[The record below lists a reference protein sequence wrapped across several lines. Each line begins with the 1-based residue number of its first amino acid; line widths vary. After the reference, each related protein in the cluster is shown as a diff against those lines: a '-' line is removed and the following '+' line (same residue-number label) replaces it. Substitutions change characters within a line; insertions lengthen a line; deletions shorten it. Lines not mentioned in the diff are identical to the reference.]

1 MKSITLS
8 VALSVLLAA
17 ASMPALANVDI
28 NRASQAE
35 LETLRGVGPQLSTR
49 ILTAREARPFSDWDD
64 LRRRVTGLGPAQ
76 SARLSRE
83 GLTVAGAAFA
93 ATDSMLTP
101 RKKSQTPTAQ
111 GR

>member
-1 MKSITLS
+1 MKSIGL
-8 VALSVLLAA
+8 AVLLAA
-17 ASMPALANVDI
+17 ACIPALADLDI

-35 LETLRGVGPQLSTR
+35 LERLRGVGPQLSTR
-49 ILTAREARPFSDWDD
+49 ILTARDAGLFSDWED
-64 LRRRVTGLGPAQ
+64 LRRRVTGLGPSQ

-101 RKKSQTPTAQ
+101 RKKPRASPAEE
-111 GR
+111 R

>member
-1 MKSITLS
+1 
-8 VALSVLLAA
+8 
-17 ASMPALANVDI
+17 MPALANVDI

>member
-1 MKSITLS
+1 MKSI
-8 VALSVLLAA
+8 ALSLLLAA
-17 ASMPALANVDI
+17 ACLPAFAQLEV

-35 LETLRGVGPQLSTR
+35 LETLRGVGPQLSAR
-49 ILTAREARPFSDWDD
+49 ILQAREDRPFNDWED
-64 LRRRVTGLGPAQ
+64 LRRRVAGFGPAQ

-101 RKKSQTPTAQ
+101 RKKPGGGPT
-111 GR
+111 

>member
-1 MKSITLS
+1 M
-8 VALSVLLAA
+8 ALTC
-17 ASMPALANVDI
+17 PFALGHSERNLNV
-28 NRASQAE
+28 NSATQAE
-35 LETLRGVGPQLSTR
+35 LEQLRGVGPQLSTR

>member
-8 VALSVLLAA
+8 VFLSVLLAA

-83 GLTVAGAAFA
+83 GLTVAGAAYA

-101 RKKSQTPTAQ
+101 RKNSQTPTAQ

>member
-1 MKSITLS
+1 MKLIVITLLS
-8 VALSVLLAA
+8 GLCWGHAGAAL
-17 ASMPALANVDI
+17 DI

-64 LRRRVTGLGPAQ
+64 LRNRVTGLGPAQ

-101 RKKSQTPTAQ
+101 RKTPRASSAE

>member
-8 VALSVLLAA
+8 VFLSVLLAA

-83 GLTVAGAAFA
+83 GLTVAGAAYA

>member
-8 VALSVLLAA
+8 VSLSVLLAA

-64 LRRRVTGLGPAQ
+64 LRRRVTGLGPTQ

-83 GLTVAGAAFA
+83 GLTVAGAAYA

>member
-1 MKSITLS
+1 MFRKLLA
-8 VALSVLLAA
+8 VVLAA
-17 ASMPALANVDI
+17 AAFNVLAAVDA
-28 NRASQAE
+28 NRATQAE
-35 LETLRGVGPQLSTR
+35 LEQLRGVGPQLSTR

>member
-1 MKSITLS
+1 MKSIN
-8 VALSVLLAA
+8 LSVLLAA
-17 ASMPALANVDI
+17 ACFPAFAALDI

-35 LETLRGVGPQLSTR
+35 LETLRGLGPQLSTR
-49 ILTAREARPFSDWDD
+49 ILTAREVRPFSDWDD

-101 RKKSQTPTAQ
+101 RKAPRTSSTE

>member
-8 VALSVLLAA
+8 VLLAVACFPAFA
-17 ASMPALANVDI
+17 ALDI

-64 LRRRVTGLGPAQ
+64 LRNRVTGLGPAQ

-101 RKKSQTPTAQ
+101 RKTPCASPAE